1 MNGMNTLTVF
11 VGRQPIFDRTGNIYA
26 YELLYRNSEENKFP
40 EINPEK
46 ATIELLTH
54 TFLTIGIDQLVGK
67 TKSLINFSEQLLKQG
82 IADQLNPRLV
92 IIEVLENVQITP
104 EIIRILTRLKK
115 NGFKIALDDF
125 TLKHEESYLAQIFQ
139 AVDIIKVDFL
149 QTEQVER
156 RRIETVVKKH
166 PHITLLAE
174 KIETDADYAE
184 AKKYGYLLFQGYYF
198 SRPEIVTGKELPPN
212 YALHFHLLQKFN
224 EAVPDVDQISELFM
238 RDVSLSYNMLRYIN
252 SLTFGIP
259 NQVSSIRQAIM
270 LMGLK
275 EARRW
280 LNILLLREVGRGSGR
295 GREKVLIDQSLA
307 RAKTCELLAKH
318 TGKQNPDEYFLTG
331 LFSLVHLMMKSRLED
346 ILPQLALSDTI
357 TLTLLGE
364 ETEITPYLRLCEKV
378 ETLDLALI
386 REQTKSLNIEEEN
399 LSKIITEAQRWATF
413 FD

>member
-1 MNGMNTLTVF
+1 MNELTVF
-11 VGRQPIFDRTGNIYA
+11 VGRQPIFDRKGNIYA

-40 EINPEK
+40 NINPEK

-67 TKSLINFSEQLLKQG
+67 TKSLINFSKQLLRQG
-82 IADQLNPRLV
+82 VADQLDPRLV
-92 IIEVLENVQITP
+92 IIEVLESVQITP
-104 EIIRILTRLKK
+104 EIIRILKRLKK
-115 NGFKIALDDF
+115 SGFKIALDDF
-125 TLKHEESYLAQIFQ
+125 TLKHDQPCLAEVFRV
-139 AVDIIKVDFL
+139 VDIVKIDFL
-149 QTEQVER
+149 HTDQAER
-156 RRIETVVKKH
+156 RRIEAVVKKH
-166 PHITLLAE
+166 PKIILLAE

-184 AKKYGYLLFQGYYF
+184 AKKFGYLLFQGYYF
-198 SRPEIVTGKELPPN
+198 SRPEIITGRELPPN

-224 EAVPDVDQISELFM
+224 EAEPNVDQISELLM
-238 RDVSLSYNMLRYIN
+238 RDISLSYKLLRYIN

-275 EARRW
+275 EASRW

-295 GREKVLIDQSLA
+295 GREKALIDQSLA

-318 TGKQNPDEYFLTG
+318 TGKRNPDEYFLTG
-331 LFSLVHLMMKSRLED
+331 LFSLVDLMMKSHLEN

-364 ETEITPYLRLCEKV
+364 ETEISPYLRLCEKV
-378 ETLDLALI
+378 ETLDLTLI
-386 REQTKSLNIEEEN
+386 REQAETINIEEEK